1 MRRSL
6 VMLLLAT
13 SLVAIPLSSAG
24 AAPVTFTS
32 TQTFTPPTSA
42 FPGSAGGG
50 DGWNVGVTATKVYNI
65 YHHNSGLA
73 IMCHNQSDG
82 SDCWTTT
89 DTGTAHTYKVIT
101 AQVGGS
107 TATFNT
113 PGNSDLYIDNAT
125 GYLYTF
131 VTRVDGS
138 YSQPGVVCINTNLAN
153 SVTNPVCS
161 GAGGQPNAWTPL
173 GGTADS
179 EINSSNPNPF
189 GGTNPLVVDKNRIY
203 AYNNYGGAVLSPG
216 GDNSSAKNA
225 LLCYDIALMQTCS
238 GSPFSL
244 QLGASADF
252 QAFSFNDG
260 TSPGLLLSGN
270 YYLPLQ
276 NSSGNLI
283 LDCLTLSSTPTECS
297 GSWPIITSNSYLGI
311 PSIPD
316 LTSGGDVLG
325 ICTYTY
331 TQSNS
336 FEWLCFNSSG
346 VPLVAPSGLT
356 VFTGT
361 LFSSGPVV
369 VGTRVLL
376 PGQSGVECYDFS
388 TNASC
393 SAPQAA
399 TSPSAS
405 AHSYATGGSFPMF
418 FDNRLVYSVA
428 QDPYRPSCIW
438 VNADGGNY
446 QIQSFDAITGGNCGA
461 TSVTFSA
468 SAVIAPFQACL
479 PTTFTSISITSS
491 TSAFVTSPGPTLK
504 FKNSSG
510 EPIDG
515 PYTFTGSTPT
525 INLAS
530 LNYTT
535 PLDLS
540 TRSALPQFEITM
552 TPTGLSL
559 GTVTVQVSWTGND
572 YGQCSPGYVGPV
584 PSTGSATSVADAS
597 AILNGSLNNPGDTMS
612 TPSFCYSTSNFT
624 AGSCSGITVSA
635 TSGSVTGTNTPYSKA
650 LTGLLPGTTYYFE
663 YLVNDV
669 TTSKQL
675 YGDVSSFTTGPI
687 LTSLAASAINTT
699 SATLNGS
706 IYNPGSD
713 SITAKFCYQLT
724 SFTSGHC
731 SGTTTNAATG
741 GTNGGITTYSLGLT
755 GLSVNSTYFFEFL
768 GASPSNLFGG
778 VLSFITGPNALTTA
792 ATSIGR
798 TSATLNG
805 KIFNPSNAT
814 FSSVQFCFSSVK
826 FTSGH
831 CTGTPQ
837 DGVQG
842 VVSNAT
848 ALYSYGASTLVTGV
862 AYYFEIV
869 GTYSGGT
876 VLGGV
881 QNFIAGAFA
890 TTQSATPYG
899 EVINGLLTNQSSDT
913 MGTAQFCYQF
923 TSFASGRCSGTTVNA
938 VSGVTS
944 GQSTPYYFVISA
956 TPATSVVYFE
966 FSIND
971 TTTSTVLRGGVVQYS
986 PSLFYS
992 KPDAP
997 KNVVAVMN
1005 NGSAQVSFTP
1015 GSTGNLPT
1023 YYVIDMFINSQPVGN
1038 VCSISIGNVC
1048 PISNLGPDTS
1058 FTFTAKAINSLGSN
1072 VSSLSN
1078 AVSYSSPNFV
1088 VPTTSTTT
1096 SPTTT
1101 VPQTTAVTPS
1111 VSSTVYF
1118 ETDSALLTPESKSIL
1133 NSLVQQVVSNKI
1145 KVLHIN
1151 GYTDLRASAAYNI
1164 ALAQHRNTS
1173 VANYITAEL
1182 LKLNVKGV
1190 SFVEVAIGITT
1201 ESTNLA
1207 LNRKV
1212 EVTS

>member
-13 SLVAIPLSSAG
+13 SLVAIPLTSAG

-42 FPGSAGGG
+42 FPGVIFGGG

-113 PGNSDLYIDNAT
+113 PGDSDLYIDNAT

-153 SVTNPVCS
+153 SVANPVCS

-173 GGTADS
+173 GGTPDS
-179 EINSSNPNPF
+179 EIKTLNPY

-203 AYNNYGGAVLSPG
+203 AYNNYDGAGLSPG

-252 QAFSFNDG
+252 QAVSHNDG
-260 TSPGLLLSGN
+260 TNPGLLLSGN

-297 GSWPIITSNSYLGI
+297 GSWPIIASNPSSGI

-316 LTSGGDVLG
+316 LTSSGEVVG
-325 ICTYTY
+325 ICHST
-331 TQSNS
+331 NAA
-336 FEWLCFNSSG
+336 WLCFDFSG
-346 VPLVAPSGLT
+346 SPLTAPSGLT
-356 VFTGT
+356 VFTATG

-376 PGQSGVECYDFS
+376 PNANFGSSISCYDFS

-399 TSPSAS
+399 TALSAS
-405 AHSYATGGSFPMF
+405 AHSYATGGNFPMF
-418 FDNRLVYSVA
+418 FDNNLLYSVT
-428 QDPYRPSCIW
+428 QDPYRPSCVW
-438 VNADGGNY
+438 VNADHGYY
-446 QIQSFDAITGGNCGA
+446 QIQSFDALTGGSCGA

-504 FKNSSG
+504 FKSSSG
-510 EPIDG
+510 APIDG
-515 PYTFTGSTPT
+515 PYNFTGSTPT

-552 TPTGLSL
+552 TPTGQSL

-584 PSTGSATSVADAS
+584 PSTGSATSVADVTAT
-597 AILNGSLNNPGDTMS
+597 LNGSLNNPGDTMS
-612 TPSFCYSTSNFT
+612 TPSFCYSTSKFV
-624 AGSCSGITVSA
+624 AGNCTGVTVSA
-635 TSGSVTGTNTPYSKA
+635 TAGSVTGTTTPYSKA
-650 LTGLLPGTTYYFE
+650 LTGLSPSTSYYFE
-663 YLVNDV
+663 YLINDV

-675 YGDVSSFTTGPI
+675 YGDVSSFTTGPV
-687 LTSLAASAINTT
+687 LSSLAATSVNST

-713 SITAKFCYQLT
+713 AIAAKFCYQQT
-724 SFTSGHC
+724 SFNSGACTGIISNAVTGTTSG
-731 SGTTTNAATG
+731 STTS
-741 GTNGGITTYSLGLT
+741 YSLGVT
-755 GLSVNSTYFFEFL
+755 GLAANATYYFEFL
-768 GASPSNLFGG
+768 GSVSTSSTLLKGG
-778 VLSFITGPNALTTA
+778 VLSFITGPNLATNA
-792 ATSIGR
+792 ASSIGR
-798 TSATLNG
+798 TAAVLNG
-805 KIFNPSNAT
+805 TLFNPSSAS
-814 FSSVQFCFSSVK
+814 FSSIQFCYAS
-826 FTSGH
+826 TSFQSGR
-831 CTGTPQ
+831 CTGT
-837 DGVQG
+837 VQT
-842 VVSNAT
+842 AT
-848 ALYSYGASTLVTGV
+848 AGVSSGSTTLYSFSATGLSTGST
-862 AYYFEIV
+862 YYFEFI
-869 GTYSGGT
+869 GSYSGGAI
-876 VLGGV
+876 VGGV
-881 QNFIAGAFA
+881 QNFVAGAFA
-890 TTQSATPYG
+890 TTQSATSQG
-899 EVINGLLTNQSSDT
+899 GVLNGLLTNQSNDT
-913 MGTAQFCYQF
+913 MGTAQFCYQQTPF
-923 TSFASGRCSGTTVNA
+923 TSGNCSGTTVTA
-938 VSGVTS
+938 VAGATS
-944 GQSTPYYFVISA
+944 GQITPFYYVVSASPVSNSYYFELLI
-956 TPATSVVYFE
+956 T
-966 FSIND
+966 D
-971 TTTSTVLRGGVVQYS
+971 TTTSTVLKGGVVQYS
-986 PSLFYS
+986 SGVVRIVYS
-992 KPDAP
+992 KPTAP
-997 KNVVAVMN
+997 TNVTAAMN
-1005 NGSAQVSFTP
+1005 DGTATVSFSP
-1015 GSTGNLPT
+1015 GSSGNLPT
-1023 YYVIDMFINSQPVGN
+1023 YNQIDMYVNGQSVGN
-1038 VCSISIGNVC
+1038 VCNVAGASAC
-1048 PISNLGPDTS
+1048 PIANLGPDAV
-1058 FTFTAKAINSLGSN
+1058 FTFTVTAINSMGKATSD
-1072 VSSLSN
+1072 LSN
-1078 AVSYSSPNFV
+1078 AVSYASFSFALPA
-1088 VPTTSTTT
+1088 STTT
-1096 SPTTT
+1096 TTT
-1101 VPQTTAVTPS
+1101 TLPPVK
-1111 VSSTVYF
+1111 
-1118 ETDSALLTPESKSIL
+1118 LT
-1133 NSLVQQVVSNKI
+1133 
-1145 KVLHIN
+1145 
-1151 GYTDLRASAAYNI
+1151 
-1164 ALAQHRNTS
+1164 
-1173 VANYITAEL
+1173 ITC
-1182 LKLNVKGV
+1182 VKGV
-1190 SFVEVAIGITT
+1190 TSK
-1201 ESTNLA
+1201 
-1207 LNRKV
+1207 KV
-1212 EVTS
+1212 TAVSPVCPAGFKKK

>member
-1 MRRSL
+1 
-6 VMLLLAT
+6 MLILAT
-13 SLVAIPLSSAG
+13 SLVAIPISSAG

-82 SDCWTTT
+82 SDCWSTT
-89 DTGTAHTYKVIT
+89 DTGTANTYKVIT
-101 AQVGGS
+101 AQVGES
-107 TATFNT
+107 TATFQT
-113 PGNSDLYIDNAT
+113 PGDSDLYIDNVT
-125 GYLYTF
+125 GFLYTF
-131 VTRVDGS
+131 VTRIDGS
-138 YSQPGVVCINTNLAN
+138 FSQPGVVCINTNLAN
-153 SVTNPVCS
+153 SVINPVCS
-161 GAGGQPNAWTPL
+161 GADGQPNAWTPL

-179 EINSSNPNPF
+179 EIKSGNNF
-189 GGTNPLVVDKNRIY
+189 GGTSPLVVDKNRIY
-203 AYNNYGGAVLSPG
+203 AYNNYAGAVLSPG
-216 GDNSSAKNA
+216 GDGSSAKNA
-225 LLCYDIALMQTCS
+225 LLCYDVALRQPCS

-252 QAFSFNDG
+252 QASSFRDG
-260 TSPGLLLSGN
+260 TDPGLLLSGN

-297 GSWPIITSNSYLGI
+297 GNWPIITSNASSGI

-316 LTSGGDVLG
+316 LSSRGEVVG
-325 ICTYTY
+325 ICHST
-331 TQSNS
+331 NAA
-336 FEWLCFNSSG
+336 WLCFDFSG
-346 VPLVAPSGLT
+346 SPLTAPSGLT
-356 VFTGT
+356 VFTATG

-376 PGQSGVECYDFS
+376 PNDFYGANIGCYDFS

-393 SAPQAA
+393 SAPLAA
-399 TSPSAS
+399 TSLSAS
-405 AHSYATGGSFPMF
+405 AHSYATGGNFPMF
-418 FDNRLVYSVA
+418 FNNSLLYSVVK
-428 QDPYRPSCIW
+428 DPYRPSCIW
-438 VNADGGNY
+438 VNADSGTY
-446 QIQSFDAITGGNCGA
+446 QIQSFDALTGGNCGA

-504 FKNSSG
+504 FKSSSG

-525 INLAS
+525 INLATV
-530 LNYTT
+530 NYTT

-540 TRSALPQFEITM
+540 TRNALPQFEITM
-552 TPTGLSL
+552 TPTGQSL

-584 PSTGSATSVADAS
+584 PSTGSATSVADVS
-597 AILNGSLNNPGDTMS
+597 ATLNGSLNNPGDTMS

-624 AGSCSGITVSA
+624 AGNCSGITVSA
-635 TSGSVTGTNTPYSKA
+635 TAGSENGTVTPYSKA
-650 LTGLLPGTTYYFE
+650 LTGLSPGTTYYFE

-724 SFTSGHC
+724 GFITGHC
-731 SGTTTNAATG
+731 SGTTANAVTG
-741 GTNGGITTYSLGLT
+741 SSNGGITSYTLGLT

-768 GASPSNLFGG
+768 GAAPSNLFGG
-778 VLSFITGPNALTTA
+778 VLSFTTGPNALTTEA
-792 ATSIGR
+792 SSIGR
-798 TSATLNG
+798 TSATFNG
-805 KIFNPSNAT
+805 KIFNPSNVT
-814 FSSVQFCFSSVK
+814 FSSVKFCFSSVK
-826 FTSGH
+826 FTSGQ
-831 CTGTPQ
+831 CTGTSQ

-842 VVSNAT
+842 TVSNST
-848 ALYSYGASTLVTGV
+848 ALYSYGVSSLVNGNT
-862 AYYFEIV
+862 YYFEIV

-881 QNFIAGAFA
+881 QSFIAGAFA
-890 TTQSATPYG
+890 TTQSATTSG

-923 TSFASGRCSGTTVNA
+923 TSFSSGRCSGTTVNA

-944 GQSTPYYFVISA
+944 GQTTPFYFVISS
-956 TPATSVVYFE
+956 TPATATVYFE

-971 TTTSTVLRGGVVQYS
+971 TSTSTVLRGGVVQYS
-986 PSLFYS
+986 PTLFYG
-992 KPDAP
+992 KPEAP

-1015 GSTGNLPT
+1015 GGTGNLPT
-1023 YYVIDMFINSQPVGN
+1023 NYVVDMFINSQPVGN
-1038 VCSISIGNVC
+1038 VCSISIGIVC
-1048 PISNLGPDTS
+1048 PISNLGPDAS
-1058 FTFTAKAINSLGSN
+1058 FTFTVTATNSMGSAT
-1072 VSSLSN
+1072 STISN
-1078 AVSYSSPNFV
+1078 SVSYASQSFALPT
-1088 VPTTSTTT
+1088 TTSTISTT
-1096 SPTTT
+1096 TTITTTTTT
-1101 VPQTTAVTPS
+1101 VPP
-1111 VSSTVYF
+1111 
-1118 ETDSALLTPESKSIL
+1118 
-1133 NSLVQQVVSNKI
+1133 VVK
-1145 KVLHIN
+1145 
-1151 GYTDLRASAAYNI
+1151 T
-1164 ALAQHRNTS
+1164 
-1173 VANYITAEL
+1173 ITC
-1182 LKLNVKGV
+1182 VKG
-1190 SFVEVAIGITT
+1190 A
-1201 ESTNLA
+1201 STKKVTA
-1207 LNRKV
+1207 LNPVCPAGYKKK
-1212 EVTS
+1212 